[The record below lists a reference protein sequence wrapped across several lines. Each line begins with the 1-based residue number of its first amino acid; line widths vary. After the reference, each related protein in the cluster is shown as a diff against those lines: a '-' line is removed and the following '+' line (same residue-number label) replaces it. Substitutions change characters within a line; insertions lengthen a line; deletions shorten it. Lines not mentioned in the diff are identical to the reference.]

1 MIAATTLVIDD
12 EPMVR
17 NLVRRILEPEVC
29 GVVDVGDGE
38 TGLELI
44 QRRRESIDV
53 VLTDLSMPG
62 IDGFDLVDVLTE
74 HHPDL
79 PVACMSA
86 YVNPYNVERRLSVPL
101 LSKPFTTDGLCG
113 LIVPLLQQT
122 RQLRGGAHKQ
132 RERAGATRTESEALR
147 ARTQMSVARA
157 VDLIAIARAVH
168 SSRANRH
175 RQD

>member
-17 NLVRRILEPEVC
+17 KLVRRILEPEVC

-44 QRRRESIDV
+44 QRRRGSIDV

-62 IDGFDLVDVLTE
+62 IDGVDLVDVLTE

-86 YVNPYNVERRLSVPL
+86 YVDQYNVECRLSVPL
-101 LSKPFTTDGLCG
+101 LSKPFSTDGLRG
-113 LIVPLLQQT
+113 LIVPLIERS
-122 RQLRGGAHKQ
+122 RQFRAGAHEQ
-132 RERAGATRTESEALR
+132 RERAGAAGTENEALG
-147 ARTQMSVARA
+147 ARTQMGVARA
-157 VDLIAIARAVH
+157 VDLIAIARALH
-168 SSRANRH
+168 SSRANRA